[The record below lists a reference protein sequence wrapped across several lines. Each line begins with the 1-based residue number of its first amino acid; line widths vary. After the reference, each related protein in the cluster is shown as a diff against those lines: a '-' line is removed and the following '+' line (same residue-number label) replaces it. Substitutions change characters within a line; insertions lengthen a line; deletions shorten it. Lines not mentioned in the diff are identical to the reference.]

1 VSGMPCIMNILRKE
15 KREIISQFNYLL
27 PVLPEVVDD
36 QAHP

>member
-1 VSGMPCIMNILRKE
+1 MSGMPCIMNMSKGKE
-15 KREIISQFNYLL
+15 RNISQFNYLL